1 MVKLSSTKPV
11 PGAKKVEDCWFREL
25 TRHICVP
32 NCSNG
37 VTGLSLQTG
46 GASGEALCSSDAG
59 PCCLP
64 GAQALILG
72 QEGPKVPSAAGRAM
86 N

>member
-11 PGAKKVEDCWFREL
+11 PGARKVEDCWFREL
-25 TRHICVP
+25 TRQICAP
-32 NCSNG
+32 NCSDG

-46 GASGEALCSSDAG
+46 RASGEALCSSDAG
-59 PCCLP
+59 PRCLP
-64 GAQALILG
+64 GAQALLLG
-72 QEGPKVPSAAGRAM
+72 QEEPEAPSAAGRAM